1 MLQVRFKKGL
11 VEKMDVNR
19 LSQLRSFMEE
29 QKADAVLVTLPMHV
43 YYLTGFNTNPHE
55 RFLGLVIPRDGEP
68 VLIVPALDKDAA
80 MAASSVTNIQTH
92 SDTQNPY
99 QVLKQALPA
108 GIAKLAVEKSHL
120 TMQIYERMVDELD
133 IAAFVDVEE
142 PLRQMRLK
150 KSPEEASKIRKACEV
165 IEEVLRQGLSR
176 VKAGVTEADMVAEL
190 EYLMKKLGSQGPS
203 FSTMVLSGA
212 NSALPHGKPGTK
224 KIEHGDLLLFDMGV
238 YLNGYVSDITRTF
251 AVGDINERQK
261 EIYDAVLRA
270 NLAAIKEVRPGVT
283 LAHLDQTARDVIVE
297 SGYGEYFT
305 HRLGHGMGMDVHEYP
320 SVHGAN
326 QDKLVSGMVF
336 TIEPG
341 IYLPGV
347 GGVRIEDDVF
357 VTDNG
362 VELLTSYPKELQ
374 IL

>member
-1 MLQVRFKKGL
+1 
-11 VEKMDVNR
+11 MDVNR